1 MTPPAGLI
9 EDTKGLQN
17 MPQPISLM
25 KEKSKMKSIHL
36 KFPDG
41 FLERIESQRKKDR
54 LSPDRSEFIRRLLD
68 LQLSRLEATDAR
80 EKTHRRPYVAPANTP
95 AQSIQAVPPESESG
109 VVWTNAPGGPRVV
122 KDYTIEIELP
132 DGVPQN
138 ASPEL
143 LASLAAEQ
151 QRKSVHGQDSGRPV
165 SSADAPSPAES
176 EPDDEPDLGNASG
189 AKGLL
194 GTLS

>member
-1 MTPPAGLI
+1 
-9 EDTKGLQN
+9 
-17 MPQPISLM
+17 
-25 KEKSKMKSIHL
+25 MKSIHL

-41 FLERIESQRKKDR
+41 FLERLESQRKKDR

-68 LQLSRLEATDAR
+68 LQLSRLEASGAR
-80 EKTHRRPYVAPANTP
+80 EKTPRRPHVVPVSVP
-95 AQSIQAVPPESESG
+95 AQSIEAAAPPEPESG

-122 KDYTIEIELP
+122 KDYTIEIEMP
-132 DGVPQN
+132 DGVPAN

-151 QRKSVHGQDSGRPV
+151 QRKSVQGQDGGGPV
-165 SSADAPSPAES
+165 FSADAPSAAEP
-176 EPDDEPDLGNASG
+176 EPEDEPDLGNASG